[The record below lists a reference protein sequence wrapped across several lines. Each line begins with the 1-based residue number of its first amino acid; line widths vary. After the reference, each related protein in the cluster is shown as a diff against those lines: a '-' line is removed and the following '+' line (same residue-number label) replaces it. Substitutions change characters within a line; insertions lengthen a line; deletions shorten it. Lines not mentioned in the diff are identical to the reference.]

1 MVLFDR
7 DGGGLGISRRSGM
20 CAAWY
25 DLIGIVATEAAR
37 PEAHVRRMVLFDRD
51 RGGRGPRETF
61 GNFLFTI

>member
-25 DLIGIVATEAAR
+25 YLIGIVATEAAR
-37 PEAHVRRMVLFDRD
+37 PEGHVRRMVLFDRD
-51 RGGRGPRETF
+51 RGGRRARDTF
-61 GNFLFTI
+61 QNILFTI